1 MFTNLHLDWQPLCG
15 RQSAA
20 QLDTLLRRTQTQCA
34 VSVWQQRR
42 MQVVSSTP

>member
-20 QLDTLLRRTQTQCA
+20 QLDTLLRRTQCV
-34 VSVWQQRR
+34 VSV
-42 MQVVSSTP
+42 